1 MEKAVKALHQAFNLG
16 RQEKDD
22 GARTVLQVTS

>member
-16 RQEKDD
+16 KQEKDD
-22 GARTVLQVTS
+22 ARSVLQVTS